1 MASGQQHEQRSA
13 EQASPTATAAGDDH
27 GGVEIRLPFL
37 TITRGGHP
45 ARGGTPEAQTTSG
58 GRPVGLEQLAFYGGA
73 AALAAFGVIDW
84 PVAALVAAG
93 VYIARKSGGS
103 SGDRPEP
110 EAGAPAGGHDEGEKQ
125 PPRPSQ
131 RARTSPRGSRS

>member
-1 MASGQQHEQRSA
+1 MAGSQQHETQSA
-13 EQASPTATAAGDDH
+13 EQASSAATAAGGDQ
-27 GGVEIRLPFL
+27 GRVEIRLPFL

-45 ARGGTPEAQTTSG
+45 ARGETPAGQTTSG
-58 GRPVGLEQLAFYGGA
+58 GRSAGLEQLAFYGGA

-93 VYIARKSGGS
+93 TYIASKSRGR

-110 EAGAPAGGHDEGEKQ
+110 QTGASAGGHDEGEEQ
-125 PPRPSQ
+125 PRQPGR
-131 RARTSPRGSRS
+131 RARTNPRGSRS